1 MNLRNKKVVVTG
13 ASSGIGFELV
23 KKLLSEKCTVV
34 AVVKNKEPVKL
45 KSQRLHVLSCD
56 VSKPE
61 ELDRLFENV
70 LSIMGTIDIFVAN
83 AGFAY
88 YEKLSTPDWAHL
100 NNIFQTNTLSVM
112 YCAQKMKELHQ
123 NLPYQFVT
131 TASGMAHL
139 SLPGYALYSS
149 TKAAIRGFADAYR
162 YELERGQI
170 FQVVYPIATRTA
182 FFKQAG
188 NSPVPHPSQSSKAV
202 AASILNG
209 IKKKKKSIYTSKL
222 FILTL
227 TADRLLPFITRLY
240 TDIEYLR
247 FQSWLKKK
255 GGI

>member
-23 KKLLSEKCTVV
+23 KKLLAEKCTVV
-34 AVVKNKEPVKL
+34 AVVKNHEPVKL

-61 ELDRLFENV
+61 ELDRLFVNA
-70 LSIMGTIDIFVAN
+70 LAIMGTIDIFVAN

-88 YEKLSTPDWAHL
+88 YEKLATPDWSHL
-100 NNIFQTNTLSVM
+100 STIFQTNTLSVL
-112 YCAQKMKELHQ
+112 YCAQKMNEIHEHM
-123 NLPYQFVT
+123 PYQFIT

-202 AASILNG
+202 ASSILNG
-209 IKKKKKSIYTSKL
+209 IKKKKNSIYTSRL

-227 TADRLLPFITRLY
+227 TVGRLLPIITRLY
-240 TDIEYLR
+240 TYVEYMR
-247 FQSWLKKK
+247 FKNWLKKK
-255 GGI
+255 GDI